1 MFIIFIFLGFFI
13 ASQSGLAILAMP
25 VFAPLADNVNCSRA
39 VVVNAY
45 MFGQSLTRII
55 SPGGFIL
62 IVLELV
68 EIKYSHFIKFIWPLM
83 VILLVYLIILII
95 INTIIG

>member
-1 MFIIFIFLGFFI
+1 MWFFIFIIFIFLGFFI
-13 ASQSGLAILAMP
+13 ASQSGLAILVKAF
-25 VFAPLADNVNCSRA
+25 FAPLADNINCSRD

-45 MFGQSLTRII
+45 MFGQSLTPII

-68 EIKYSHFIKFIWPLM
+68 EINNSHFI
-83 VILLVYLIILII
+83 
-95 INTIIG
+95 